1 MLDTTVSHYRI
12 VGKLGGGGMGVV
24 YKAEDSRLHR
34 FVALKFLPD
43 NVARDPQT
51 LSRFQ
56 REAEAA
62 SALNHPNIC
71 TIYDTDEQDGRAFIA
86 MEFLEGQTLKHVI
99 GSRPLDP
106 EQLLSLAIE
115 IADALDAAH
124 GKGIVHRDI
133 KPSNIFVTE
142 RGHAKILD
150 FGLAKVT
157 HNHAFGTGESETRV
171 TESDDEHLTS
181 PGAMLGTVAYMSPEQ
196 VEAKEVDSRT
206 DLFSFGAVLYE
217 MATGRMPFDGPSS
230 GAICGA
236 ILHKEPIAPSKLNPQ
251 VSPELEAVICRAME
265 KDRNLRY
272 QHASDMRA
280 ELQRLQR
287 NFETGRF
294 SAVSSSAPHVE
305 AEIPASASAVKVEDV
320 PSSQTGTAV
329 TPKKRWPIFAAVAGL
344 LLAALVGGGL
354 YWRSR
359 QAPKLTEKDTIVIAD
374 FENKTGDPVFDD
386 ALKQALTVDLGQS
399 PFLNI
404 LSDRKVT
411 ATLRLMNRP
420 PDQPVNL
427 DVAREVCQ
435 RNNGTAVL
443 AGSIAKLENE
453 YLIGLN
459 AIHCASGET
468 VASEHARAT
477 GKDAV
482 LKALDNAAAELRSKL
497 GESLA
502 SVQKFSTPIEE
513 ATTSSLEALKA
524 YSQARAAAYTKGDM
538 TALPFYQRAIELDPN
553 FAVAHA
559 SLSISYSNLGQTTR
573 AEEEAQKAYDL
584 RDRVSEREKYRII
597 YTYQQNVNGDIDKT
611 IQVLELWH
619 QSYPRDFVPLA
630 NLGAQYSYIGQFEK
644 ARAYYEQALQI
655 EPNRAVS
662 LLGLASTQ
670 LNMDR
675 VQEAR
680 HTLEQAVARDL
691 DGVGLRGWLYY
702 VAFVEGDQPTMQK
715 QLEWAAGRTGEED
728 SLLASQADTE
738 AYFGR
743 LTKAREFSRRAVESA
758 HRADAAE
765 TAAQWKA
772 SAALR
777 EAELGNMQQARSD
790 AIAAHKLASGR
801 VVDAVVATVLALA
814 GDVAQAQA
822 MADALDKEYP
832 HDTLLQGYGL
842 PSTRGA
848 IALQAKDAAKVLDA
862 LQVATPYDL
871 VGPSSLQGTMLPTY
885 LRGQAYLQLHQGKEA
900 AAEFQKILDHPGV
913 VVNQPTGALARL
925 GLARAYAMQGD
936 AAKAKVAYQDFL
948 TLWKDADPD
957 VPVLIQA
964 KAEYAKLQ

>member
-1 MLDTTVSHYRI
+1 M
-12 VGKLGGGGMGVV
+12 
-24 YKAEDSRLHR
+24 
-34 FVALKFLPD
+34 
-43 NVARDPQT
+43 
-51 LSRFQ
+51 
-56 REAEAA
+56 
-62 SALNHPNIC
+62 
-71 TIYDTDEQDGRAFIA
+71 
-86 MEFLEGQTLKHVI
+86 
-99 GSRPLDP
+99 
-106 EQLLSLAIE
+106 
-115 IADALDAAH
+115 
-124 GKGIVHRDI
+124 
-133 KPSNIFVTE
+133 
-142 RGHAKILD
+142 
-150 FGLAKVT
+150 
-157 HNHAFGTGESETRV
+157 
-171 TESDDEHLTS
+171 
-181 PGAMLGTVAYMSPEQ
+181 
-196 VEAKEVDSRT
+196 
-206 DLFSFGAVLYE
+206 
-217 MATGRMPFDGPSS
+217 
-230 GAICGA
+230 
-236 ILHKEPIAPSKLNPQ
+236 
-251 VSPELEAVICRAME
+251 
-265 KDRNLRY
+265 
-272 QHASDMRA
+272 
-280 ELQRLQR
+280 
-287 NFETGRF
+287 
-294 SAVSSSAPHVE
+294 
-305 AEIPASASAVKVEDV
+305 
-320 PSSQTGTAV
+320 
-329 TPKKRWPIFAAVAGL
+329 
-344 LLAALVGGGL
+344 
-354 YWRSR
+354 
-359 QAPKLTEKDTIVIAD
+359 
-374 FENKTGDPVFDD
+374 
-386 ALKQALTVDLGQS
+386 
-399 PFLNI
+399 
-404 LSDRKVT
+404 
-411 ATLRLMNRP
+411 
-420 PDQPVNL
+420 
-427 DVAREVCQ
+427 
-435 RNNGTAVL
+435 
-443 AGSIAKLENE
+443 
-453 YLIGLN
+453 
-459 AIHCASGET
+459 
-468 VASEHARAT
+468 
-477 GKDAV
+477 
-482 LKALDNAAAELRSKL
+482 
-497 GESLA
+497 
-502 SVQKFSTPIEE
+502 
-513 ATTSSLEALKA
+513 
-524 YSQARAAAYTKGDM
+524 
-538 TALPFYQRAIELDPN
+538 
-553 FAVAHA
+553 
-559 SLSISYSNLGQTTR
+559 
-573 AEEEAQKAYDL
+573 
-584 RDRVSEREKYRII
+584 
-597 YTYQQNVNGDIDKT
+597 NGDIDKT

-758 HRADAAE
+758 RRADAAE
-765 TAAQWKA
+765 TAAQWQA
-772 SAALR
+772 LAALR
-777 EAELGNMQQARSD
+777 EAEFGNLQQARSD
-790 AIAAHKLASGR
+790 AVAAHKLASGR
-801 VVDAVVATVLALA
+801 GVDAIVAMALALA

>member
-1 MLDTTVSHYRI
+1 
-12 VGKLGGGGMGVV
+12 
-24 YKAEDSRLHR
+24 
-34 FVALKFLPD
+34 
-43 NVARDPQT
+43 
-51 LSRFQ
+51 
-56 REAEAA
+56 
-62 SALNHPNIC
+62 
-71 TIYDTDEQDGRAFIA
+71 
-86 MEFLEGQTLKHVI
+86 
-99 GSRPLDP
+99 
-106 EQLLSLAIE
+106 
-115 IADALDAAH
+115 
-124 GKGIVHRDI
+124 
-133 KPSNIFVTE
+133 
-142 RGHAKILD
+142 
-150 FGLAKVT
+150 
-157 HNHAFGTGESETRV
+157 
-171 TESDDEHLTS
+171 
-181 PGAMLGTVAYMSPEQ
+181 
-196 VEAKEVDSRT
+196 
-206 DLFSFGAVLYE
+206 
-217 MATGRMPFDGPSS
+217 
-230 GAICGA
+230 
-236 ILHKEPIAPSKLNPQ
+236 
-251 VSPELEAVICRAME
+251 
-265 KDRNLRY
+265 
-272 QHASDMRA
+272 
-280 ELQRLQR
+280 
-287 NFETGRF
+287 
-294 SAVSSSAPHVE
+294 
-305 AEIPASASAVKVEDV
+305 
-320 PSSQTGTAV
+320 
-329 TPKKRWPIFAAVAGL
+329 
-344 LLAALVGGGL
+344 
-354 YWRSR
+354 
-359 QAPKLTEKDTIVIAD
+359 
-374 FENKTGDPVFDD
+374 
-386 ALKQALTVDLGQS
+386 
-399 PFLNI
+399 
-404 LSDRKVT
+404 
-411 ATLRLMNRP
+411 MNRP

-584 RDRVSEREKYRII
+584 RDRVSEREKYRIV
-597 YTYQQNVNGDIDKT
+597 YTYQTNVTGDQDKA
-611 IQVLELWH
+611 IQALELWH
-619 QSYPRDFVPLA
+619 QSYPRDFVPLG
-630 NLGAQYSYIGQFEK
+630 NLGAQYSGIGQFEK
-644 ARAYYEQALQI
+644 ALGYFEQSLQI
-655 EPNRAVS
+655 EPNSAVN
-662 LLGLASTQ
+662 LGGLAGTQ
-670 LNMDR
+670 MYIGR
-675 VQEAR
+675 VREAR
-680 HTLEQAVARDL
+680 QTLEQAFARNL
-691 DGVGLRGWLYY
+691 DGLYLHQYLYY
-702 VAFVEGDQPTMQK
+702 VAFVQGDEPAMQK
-715 QLEWAAGRTGEED
+715 QLEWAAGRNGEED
-728 SLLASQADTE
+728 SLLAAQADTE
-738 AYFGR
+738 ACFGR
-743 LTKAREFSRRAVESA
+743 LAKAREFSRHAVESA
-758 HRADAAE
+758 RHADAAE
-765 TAAQWKA
+765 TAAQWQA
-772 SAALR
+772 LAALR
-777 EAELGNMQQARSD
+777 EAEFGNLQQARSD
-790 AIAAHKLASGR
+790 AVAAHKLASGR
-801 VVDAVVATVLALA
+801 GVDAIVAMALALA